1 MIDILGVE
9 ERVAEVIPL
18 ALKVMC
24 EFIVNGLHSTH
35 KIPFLLLF
43 LIRAVYASEPEEEI
57 AEIMLTLSEFIQN
70 FDQADLK
77 ETEERARFSSR
88 LATFLVALKQKDSES
103 LPIFP
108 AILSFIDVELRKKDI
123 NIDLTKLLKRIY
135 IEFDVRKPMLIVESG
150 ALDTW
155 WLLAKL
161 TLKHI
166 RKKPQ
171 LLVMGKHLDDD
182 EINMNLNNCKLSGR
196 WIILQGLHN
205 QIDNLYRIKF
215 PETDNKFMIFAT
227 LPRHVV
233 LPEFVISQVCY
244 SRLPEFVQNC
254 FL

>member
-1 MIDILGVE
+1 ME
-9 ERVAEVIPL
+9 EVIPI
-18 ALKVMC
+18 ALKVIC

-43 LIRAVYASEPEEEI
+43 LIRAVYANESEEEIVEIMFYLYEFVQNFDKMELTEPEERS
-57 AEIMLTLSEFIQN
+57 M
-70 FDQADLK
+70 
-77 ETEERARFSSR
+77 FSSR
-88 LATFLVALKQKDSES
+88 LATFFCALREKHGEK

-123 NIDLTKLLKRIY
+123 SIDLTKLLKRIY

-166 RKKPQ
+166 KKKPQ

-215 PETDNKFMIFAT
+215 PETDHKFMIFAT
-227 LPRHVV
+227 IPRHVV
-233 LPEFVISQVCY
+233 LPEFVISQVEW
-244 SRLPEFVQNC
+244 SLVTLDIEH
-254 FL
+254 

>member
-1 MIDILGVE
+1 MFTLF
-9 ERVAEVIPL
+9 
-18 ALKVMC
+18 
-24 EFIVNGLHSTH
+24 EFV
-35 KIPFLLLF
+35 
-43 LIRAVYASEPEEEI
+43 
-57 AEIMLTLSEFIQN
+57 QN
-70 FDQADLK
+70 FDKMELAQ
-77 ETEERARFSSR
+77 TEERTLFSSR
-88 LATFLVALKQKDSES
+88 LGTFFAALKEKHEEN

-108 AILSFIDVELRKKDI
+108 AILSFIDIELRKKDI
-123 NIDLTKLLKRIY
+123 TIDLTKLLKRIY

-166 RKKPQ
+166 KKKPQ

-215 PETDNKFMIFAT
+215 PETDHKFMIFAT
-227 LPRHVV
+227 LPRHVF
-233 LPEFVISQVCY
+233 LPEFVISQVFSVHC
-244 SRLPEFVQNC
+244 LEFDKN
-254 FL
+254 

>member
-1 MIDILGVE
+1 
-9 ERVAEVIPL
+9 
-18 ALKVMC
+18 MC

-43 LIRAVYASEPEEEI
+43 LIRAVYANEPEEEI
-57 AEIMLTLSEFIQN
+57 AEILFTLSEFIQN
-70 FDQADLK
+70 FEQMDLK
-77 ETEERARFSSR
+77 ESEERVRFSSR

-205 QIDNLYRIKF
+205 QIDNLYRI
-215 PETDNKFMIFAT
+215 IS
-227 LPRHVV
+227 LHVSY
-233 LPEFVISQVCY
+233 LFQAGYFSSILILFSSLAILTSKRFLMKIISY
-244 SRLPEFVQNC
+244 IDSFFFKKNIKL

>member
-1 MIDILGVE
+1 M
-9 ERVAEVIPL
+9 IPL
-18 ALKVMC
+18 ALKVIC

-43 LIRAVYASEPEEEI
+43 LIRAVYANEPEEEVV
-57 AEIMLTLSEFIQN
+57 EIMFTLYEFVQN
-70 FDQADLK
+70 FDSLECEQP
-77 ETEERARFSSR
+77 EERTLFSCR
-88 LATFLVALKQKDSES
+88 LATFFCALREKHREN

-108 AILSFIDVELRKKDI
+108 PILSFIDLELRKKDI
-123 NIDLTKLLKRIY
+123 SIDLTKLLKRIY

-233 LPEFVISQVCY
+233 LPEFVISQVGFSCGNIKKESKTLY
-244 SRLPEFVQNC
+244 FQVPASEY
-254 FL
+254 